1 VKNESARILVVEDTE
16 LFRGVIV
23 EALTREGFEV
33 DEAATGEQ
41 AVEKF
46 SQTVYDVLIT
56 DLALPDRDGVEL
68 LVEAKTRFP
77 EMIVIIMTGYGTV
90 ESAVEAMKKG
100 AHDYL
105 IKPFKLIQLS
115 VMIRR
120 GLEECRLRFENQYL
134 RKQLDEK
141 YLFHNIIGTGPAMRR
156 MFELVEAVA
165 RLTSTVLIQG
175 ETGTGKEMIAKAIH
189 FNSPRKDQRLISINC
204 GAIPENLLESELFGH
219 TKGAFTGAVQTRI
232 GKFEQANGGTIFLD
246 EIGNMPA
253 PLQIKLLRVIQER
266 EFERVGSNSPIKVDV
281 RIIAATSSNLSQMV
295 QEGTFRE
302 DLFYRLNVIPIML
315 PALRDRREDIP
326 FLLQHFVQ
334 HFCARHGFEAKTV
347 SPDVIR
353 AIMAYG
359 WPGNVRQL
367 ENIVERMVVLTGTRS
382 VIGTADLPEEIQSTI
397 NSGFARVIDIPEDGI
412 NLQNVVTDMERE
424 LILQSLRRTN
434 GNKKLA
440 AELLKLK
447 RTTLIQK
454 IKRIRIGEGVAAQN

>member
-1 VKNESARILVVEDTE
+1 
-16 LFRGVIV
+16 
-23 EALTREGFEV
+23 
-33 DEAATGEQ
+33 
-41 AVEKF
+41 
-46 SQTVYDVLIT
+46 
-56 DLALPDRDGVEL
+56 
-68 LVEAKTRFP
+68 
-77 EMIVIIMTGYGTV
+77 
-90 ESAVEAMKKG
+90 
-100 AHDYL
+100 
-105 IKPFKLIQLS
+105 
-115 VMIRR
+115 
-120 GLEECRLRFENQYL
+120 
-134 RKQLDEK
+134 
-141 YLFHNIIGTGPAMRR
+141 
-156 MFELVEAVA
+156 
-165 RLTSTVLIQG
+165 LIQG

-246 EIGNMPA
+246 EIGNLPA